1 MSKRTILGGA
11 AAVLAAG
18 GLGAFAATGFGG
30 GDESIHDRAVNAGA
44 VEFEVANAG
53 AAASGRPVAL
63 RGRRK
68 PVVTHLISVD
78 PIDAYYDGQ
87 NVMPP
92 PPREPFVASG
102 STFVGATCPPGTGN
116 PIGGGIIT
124 NGAPEL
130 ASDILSRFHPLTLR
144 TPGKKYFVGV
154 RNDGPAEESFRA
166 TLVCGKGMRVR

>member
-30 GDESIHDRAVNAGA
+30 GDESIHDRAINAGA

-78 PIDAYYDGQ
+78 PIPAA
-87 NVMPP
+87 NLT
-92 PPREPFVASG
+92 
-102 STFVGATCPPGTGN
+102 STFVPAKCPTGTGL
-116 PIGGGIIT
+116 PIGGGIVGP
-124 NGAPEL
+124 NAHAA
-130 ASDILSRFHPLTLR
+130 ASVISRFNPNTLQAPR
-144 TPGKKYFVGV
+144 NRFYVGL
-154 RNDGPAEESFRA
+154 RNDSGGTVNFRA